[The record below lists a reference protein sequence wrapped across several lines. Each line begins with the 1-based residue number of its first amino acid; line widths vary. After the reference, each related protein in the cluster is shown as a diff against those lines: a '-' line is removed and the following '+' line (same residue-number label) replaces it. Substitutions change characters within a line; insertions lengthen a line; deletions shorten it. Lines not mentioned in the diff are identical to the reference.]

1 MVTPQATGVLSTGPE
16 LTSSPSVFIYNVLFA
31 VTMTHWRIPHFWAI
45 HRGMHPWFKKDDK
58 RGYVRMDG
66 TPAATAPPAFKII
79 EGPDGVAT
87 GTTTP
92 VTGVARHPTTA
103 LCKSVASTLPSGIH
117 ADVIVW
123 RVFHAIFH
131 DTFHDI
137 FHLPCHLA
145 HNVILLSLP
154 DVGRFLYKYVLV
166 LKS

>member
-103 LCKSVASTLPSGIH
+103 LCKSVASTLPSGIY

-123 RVFHAIFH
+123 RAFCYSTSSI
-131 DTFHDI
+131 TFSMTFSMPSSMTSSMPSCTQRHPSQ
-137 FHLPCHLA
+137 LT
-145 HNVILLSLP
+145 
-154 DVGRFLYKYVLV
+154 
-166 LKS
+166 